1 MCPDRQILSVYF
13 DGELDSPWKEKFEK
27 HLEVCPS
34 CRKRLAAYRVTRQRL
49 MDFSFGNEEAVLERI
64 MEKTAFSV
72 KSRRRFWT
80 GSVTLPIP
88 VASAAGL
95 IMILTLAAL
104 IVLRQPVKVNEAP
117 LAGLD
122 MQEMIPVSDMA
133 GFFQQMGNANSAEM
147 VIIRLPNTTFRN
159 VGEPRMMR
167 AADYSRSVLSDTVS
181 RGAVSS
187 DSAVNSDSAVTS
199 DTTVNNDGAVDGSAV
214 DGVQ

>member
-27 HLEVCPS
+27 HLEACPS
-34 CRKRLAAYRVTRQRL
+34 CREHLAAYQVTRQRL
-49 MDFSFGNEEAVLERI
+49 VESPFNREQAALDRI
-64 MEKTAFSV
+64 LEKTGYAV
-72 KSRRRFWT
+72 KPRRRFWT

-104 IVLRQPVKVNEAP
+104 IILRQPSVKPNEHP
-117 LAGLD
+117 LAGLE

-133 GFFQQMGNANSAEM
+133 SFFQNLGNANSTDM

-159 VGEPRMMR
+159 AGEPRMLR
-167 AADYSRSVLSDTVS
+167 AADYTRINALSDVPGDT
-181 RGAVSS
+181 
-187 DSAVNSDSAVTS
+187 VNSVPNG
-199 DTTVNNDGAVDGSAV
+199 TVNGVIDNDVNNGNAG
-214 DGVQ
+214 GVP

>member
-27 HLEVCPS
+27 HLEACPS
-34 CRKRLAAYRVTRQRL
+34 CREHLAAYQVTRQKLVEVPFNREQAAL
-49 MDFSFGNEEAVLERI
+49 DRI
-64 MEKTAFSV
+64 LEKTGYAV
-72 KSRRRFWT
+72 KPRRRFWT

-104 IVLRQPVKVNEAP
+104 IILRQPPAKPNEHP
-117 LAGLD
+117 LAGLE

-133 GFFQQMGNANSAEM
+133 SFFQNLGNANSTDM

-159 VGEPRMMR
+159 AGEPRMLR
-167 AADYSRSVLSDTVS
+167 AADYPIRTLSDVS
-181 RGAVSS
+181 G
-187 DSAVNSDSAVTS
+187 DTVNSVPNG
-199 DTTVNNDGAVDGSAV
+199 TVN
-214 DGVQ
+214 DGVIDNDVNNGNAGGVP

>member
-27 HLEVCPS
+27 HLEICPS
-34 CRKRLAAYRVTRQRL
+34 CRERLAAYRVTRQRL
-49 MDFSFGNEEAVLERI
+49 TETPLGREDAALERI
-64 MEKTAFSV
+64 LEKTGFAL
-72 KSRRRFWT
+72 KPRRRFWT

-104 IVLRQPVKVNEAP
+104 IVLRQPVKTSEPP

-122 MQEMIPVSDMA
+122 MQEMISVSDMA
-133 GFFQQMGNANSAEM
+133 SFFQQMGNAGSADM

-159 VGEPRMMR
+159 AGEPRMLR
-167 AADYSRSVLSDTVS
+167 AADYPRN
-181 RGAVSS
+181 G
-187 DSAVNSDSAVTS
+187 AVNSGGRSPSSTRGG
-199 DTTVNNDGAVDGSAV
+199 TV
-214 DGVQ
+214 DGVSQ

>member
-27 HLEVCPS
+27 HLEACPS
-34 CRKRLAAYRVTRQRL
+34 CREHLAAYQVTRQRL
-49 MDFSFGNEEAVLERI
+49 VESPFNREQAALDRI
-64 MEKTAFSV
+64 LEKTGYAL
-72 KSRRRFWT
+72 KPRRRFWT

-104 IVLRQPVKVNEAP
+104 IILRQPVKTNEHS
-117 LAGLD
+117 LAGLE

-133 GFFQQMGNANSAEM
+133 SFFQNLGNANSTEM

-159 VGEPRMMR
+159 AGEPRMLR
-167 AADYSRSVLSDTVS
+167 AADYPRKNTLSDIP
-181 RGAVSS
+181 
-187 DSAVNSDSAVTS
+187 
-199 DTTVNNDGAVDGSAV
+199 AVDSGVINNNV
-214 DGVQ
+214 DNGTVGGVP